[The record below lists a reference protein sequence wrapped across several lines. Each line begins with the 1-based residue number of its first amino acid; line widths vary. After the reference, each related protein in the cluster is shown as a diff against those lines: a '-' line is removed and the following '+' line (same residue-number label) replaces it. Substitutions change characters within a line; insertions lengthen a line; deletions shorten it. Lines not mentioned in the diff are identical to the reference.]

1 MKTDRLYQLTS
12 HLLMAACAT
21 LFAGSLSSCS
31 NEDPTDKMPVSGKW
45 QISIPATIDINAD
58 TRAVKYEEGKLKAEF
73 RTSDNIYV
81 IKNGTLDSNA
91 LHPDQDGTTA
101 NLVGKL
107 NGTYAVNDELTLLYN
122 TKDDGTFSFAKQIG
136 GHIENKELDNFDYA
150 IAKVKVISA
159 TDGNI
164 ETKPATF
171 QSLQSMYKFT
181 FVDSAGESIK
191 VTKLLVSTA
200 NNDLITSGSF
210 LSTPNKTNGSVITDV
225 ASGVDAI
232 PSNEVWVALSKA
244 SNSADTFIFDVLDID
259 NNAYMGTLDVK
270 SEVIQNG
277 KFYTATI
284 TLTKQ
289 SDPLTLKAIEAGTIT
304 IKNPLGLVISY
315 MKNMETRVT
324 STKGN
329 TSDITISIAAND
341 VVRFYG
347 NNELYC
353 TVEPDIK
360 NTNIQCSS
368 SCYIYGNIMS
378 LINAKDYETAKTL
391 TGSFTFMKLFEGNTN
406 IKSHD
411 SKPLTLPAT
420 TLTECCYSQMFRNSG
435 LTTAPELPAKTLTEG
450 CYEYMFS
457 DCTALTTAPEL
468 PAKTLAVS
476 CYQYMFEGCSGLT
489 AAPALPATTLTESC
503 YSHMFV
509 DCKSLTTAPALPAT
523 TLVEGCYKYMFY
535 GCSGLKTAPALP
547 ATTLAVSC
555 YENMFEYCTSL
566 TTAPALPATTLA
578 ESCYEGMFIG
588 CANLTTAPE
597 LPATTLALG
606 CYEGMFFGC
615 SGLNSITC
623 LATDISA
630 DLCTND
636 WLEGVSGGGTFYKA
650 ADMTKWTTGSSGIPE
665 GWRVEEYEE

>member
-81 IKNGTLDSNA
+81 IKNGSLDSNA
-91 LHPDQDGTTA
+91 LHPDQNGTTA

-107 NGTYAVNDELTLLYN
+107 NGTYAANDELTLLYN
-122 TKDDGTFSFAKQIG
+122 TKDDGTFSFAEQIG
-136 GHIENKELDNFDYA
+136 GHMENGELDSFDYA
-150 IAKVKVISA
+150 IAKVKVTSA

-164 ETKPATF
+164 ETTPATF

-181 FVDSAGESIK
+181 FVDSAGNPVK

-232 PSNEVWVALSKA
+232 PSDEVWVALSKA
-244 SNSADTFIFDVLDID
+244 SNSADTFIFDVLDIEND
-259 NNAYMGTLDVK
+259 AYMGTLDVE
-270 SEVIQNG
+270 SNVIQNG

-324 STKGN
+324 STKDN
-329 TSDITISIAAND
+329 TNDITISVAADD

-347 NNELYC
+347 NNESYC
-353 TVEPDIK
+353 TVLPDIK

-368 SCYIYGNIMS
+368 NCYIYGNIMS

-420 TLTECCYSQMFRNSG
+420 TLAKYCYSQMFRYCSG
-435 LTTAPELPAKTLTEG
+435 LTT
-450 CYEYMFS
+450 
-457 DCTALTTAPEL
+457 
-468 PAKTLAVS
+468 
-476 CYQYMFEGCSGLT
+476 
-489 AAPALPATTLTESC
+489 APALPATTLTESC
-503 YSHMFV
+503 YEYMFADCTALTTAPELPATTLGDNCYQDMFSGCSGLTTAPALPATTLTESCYNHMFV

-523 TLVEGCYKYMFY
+523 TLAVSCYEYMFY
-535 GCSGLKTAPALP
+535 GCSGLTTAPALP

-555 YENMFEYCTSL
+555 YENMFAYCTAL
-566 TTAPALPATTLA
+566 TTAPALPATELKDR
-578 ESCYEGMFIG
+578 CYFEMF
-588 CANLTTAPE
+588 
-597 LPATTLALG
+597 
-606 CYEGMFFGC
+606 YRC

-623 LATDISA
+623 LATDISSA
-630 DLCTND
+630 RNCTTD
-636 WLEGVSGGGTFYKA
+636 WLYEVASRGTFTKA
-650 ADMTKWTTGSSGIPE
+650 KGVNWDEESASGIPS
-665 GWRVEEYEE
+665 GWTVEEYEE

>member
-81 IKNGTLDSNA
+81 IKNGSLDSNA
-91 LHPDQDGTTA
+91 LHPDQNGTTA

-107 NGTYAVNDELTLLYN
+107 NGTYAANDELTLLYN
-122 TKDDGTFSFAKQIG
+122 TKDDGTFSFAEQIG
-136 GHIENKELDNFDYA
+136 GHMENGELDSFDYA
-150 IAKVKVISA
+150 IAKVKVNSA
-159 TDGNI
+159 TDGTI
-164 ETKPATF
+164 ETTPATF

-181 FVDSAGESIK
+181 FVDSAGNPVK

-232 PSNEVWVALSKA
+232 PSDEVWVALSKA
-244 SNSADTFIFDVLDID
+244 SNSADTFIFDVLDIEND
-259 NNAYMGTLDVK
+259 AYMGTLDVE
-270 SEVIQNG
+270 SNVIQNG

-329 TSDITISIAAND
+329 TSDITISVAAND

-347 NNELYC
+347 NNESYC
-353 TVEPDIK
+353 TVLPDIK

-435 LTTAPELPAKTLTEG
+435 LTTAPALPAKTLTEG
-450 CYEYMFS
+450 CYE
-457 DCTALTTAPEL
+457 C
-468 PAKTLAVS
+468 
-476 CYQYMFEGCSGLT
+476 MFE
-489 AAPALPATTLTESC
+489 
-503 YSHMFV
+503 Y
-509 DCKSLTTAPALPAT
+509 CKSLTTAPALPAT
-523 TLVEGCYKYMFY
+523 TLAVACYQYMFS
-535 GCSGLKTAPALP
+535 GCSSLTTAPELPAKTLTESCYNHMFVNCNSLTTAPALP
-547 ATTLAVSC
+547 ATTLAEGC
-555 YENMFEYCTSL
+555 YSHMFEDCTSL
-566 TTAPALPATTLA
+566 TTAPAELPATTLAVSCYKYMFSGCSGLITAPALPATTLA
-578 ESCYEGMFIG
+578 ESCYED
-588 CANLTTAPE
+588 
-597 LPATTLALG
+597 
-606 CYEGMFFGC
+606 MFFGC
-615 SGLNSITC
+615 SSLNSITC

-630 DLCTND
+630 YLCTD
-636 WLEGVSGGGTFYKA
+636 EWLKNVATSSGTFTKA
-650 ADMTKWTTGSSGIPE
+650 KGVEWPEGDSGIPE
-665 GWRVEEYEE
+665 GWTVKEY

>member
-81 IKNGTLDSNA
+81 IKNGSLDSNA

-107 NGTYAVNDELTLLYN
+107 NGTYAANDELTLLYN
-122 TKDDGTFSFAKQIG
+122 TKDDGTFSFAEQIG
-136 GHIENKELDNFDYA
+136 GHMENGELDSFDYA

-181 FVDSAGESIK
+181 FVDSAGNPVK

-232 PSNEVWVALSKA
+232 PCDEVWVALSKA

-289 SDPLTLKAIEAGTIT
+289 SDPLTLEAIEAGTIT

-324 STKGN
+324 STKDN
-329 TSDITISIAAND
+329 TNDITISVAAND

-347 NNELYC
+347 NNESYC
-353 TVEPDIK
+353 TVLPDIK

-378 LINAKDYETAKTL
+378 LINAKDYDTAKTL
-391 TGSFTFMKLFEGNTN
+391 TGSFTFMTLFEDNTN

-420 TLTECCYSQMFRNSG
+420 TLTEGCYSQMFRYSG
-435 LTTAPELPAKTLTEG
+435 LTTAPALPATTLAEG
-450 CYEYMFS
+450 CYEYMFAN
-457 DCTALTTAPEL
+457 CTALTTAPAL
-468 PAKTLAVS
+468 PATTLAVA
-476 CYQYMFEGCSGLT
+476 CYQFMFYGCSGLT
-489 AAPALPATTLTESC
+489 TAPALPATTLTESC
-503 YSHMFV
+503 YSHMFEN
-509 DCKSLTTAPALPAT
+509 CKSLT
-523 TLVEGCYKYMFY
+523 
-535 GCSGLKTAPALP
+535 TAPALP

-555 YENMFEYCTSL
+555 YENMFAYCTAL
-566 TTAPALPATTLA
+566 TTAPALPATELKDR
-578 ESCYEGMFIG
+578 CYFEMF
-588 CANLTTAPE
+588 
-597 LPATTLALG
+597 
-606 CYEGMFFGC
+606 YGC
-615 SGLNSITC
+615 SGLYSITC

-630 DLCTND
+630 DLCTD
-636 WLEGVSGGGTFYKA
+636 EWLVNVSREGTFYKA
-650 ADMTKWTTGSSGIPE
+650 AIMKEGQSWSRGSSGIPS
-665 GWRVEEYEE
+665 GWTVEEYEE

>member
-81 IKNGTLDSNA
+81 IKNGSLDSNA

-107 NGTYAVNDELTLLYN
+107 NGTYAANDELTLLYN
-122 TKDDGTFSFAKQIG
+122 TKDDGTFSFAEQIG
-136 GHIENKELDNFDYA
+136 GHMENGELDSFDYA

-181 FVDSAGESIK
+181 FVDSAGNPVK

-232 PSNEVWVALSKA
+232 PCDEVWVALSKA

-289 SDPLTLKAIEAGTIT
+289 SDPLTLEAIEAGTIT

-324 STKGN
+324 STKDN
-329 TSDITISIAAND
+329 TNDITISVAAND

-347 NNELYC
+347 NNESYC
-353 TVEPDIK
+353 TVLPDIK

-378 LINAKDYETAKTL
+378 LINAKDYDTAKTL
-391 TGSFTFMKLFEGNTN
+391 TGSFTFMTLFEDNTN

-420 TLTECCYSQMFRNSG
+420 TLTEGCYSQMFRYSG
-435 LTTAPELPAKTLTEG
+435 LTTAPALPATTLAEG
-450 CYEYMFS
+450 CYEYMFAN
-457 DCTALTTAPEL
+457 CTALTTAPAL
-468 PAKTLAVS
+468 PATTLAVA
-476 CYQYMFEGCSGLT
+476 CYQFMFYGCSGLT
-489 AAPALPATTLTESC
+489 TAPALPATTLTESC
-503 YSHMFV
+503 YSHMFEN
-509 DCKSLTTAPALPAT
+509 CKSLTTAPALPAT
-523 TLVEGCYKYMFY
+523 TLAVSCYEYMFY
-535 GCSGLKTAPALP
+535 GCSGLTTAPALP

-555 YENMFEYCTSL
+555 YENMFAYCTAL
-566 TTAPALPATTLA
+566 TTAPALPATELKDR
-578 ESCYEGMFIG
+578 CYFEMF
-588 CANLTTAPE
+588 
-597 LPATTLALG
+597 
-606 CYEGMFFGC
+606 YGC
-615 SGLNSITC
+615 SGLYSITC

-630 DLCTND
+630 DLCTD
-636 WLEGVSGGGTFYKA
+636 EWLVNVSREGTFYKA
-650 ADMTKWTTGSSGIPE
+650 AIMKEGQSWSRGSSGIPS
-665 GWRVEEYEE
+665 GWTVEEYEE

>member
-81 IKNGTLDSNA
+81 IKNGSLDSNA

-122 TKDDGTFSFAKQIG
+122 TKNDGTFSFAEQIG
-136 GHIENKELDNFDYA
+136 GHIENKELDSFDYA

-181 FVDSAGESIK
+181 FVDSAGKPVE

-225 ASGVDAI
+225 AYGVDAI
-232 PSNEVWVALSKA
+232 PSDEVWVALSKA

-289 SDPLTLKAIEAGTIT
+289 SDPLTLEAIEAGTIT

-324 STKGN
+324 STKDN
-329 TSDITISIAAND
+329 TNDITISVAAND

-347 NNELYC
+347 NNESYC
-353 TVEPDIK
+353 TVFPDIK

-391 TGSFTFMKLFEGNTN
+391 TGEFTFMMLFQDNKN
-406 IKSHD
+406 IKSLD

-420 TLTECCYSQMFRNSG
+420 TLTESCYSQMFRNSG

-523 TLVEGCYKYMFY
+523 TLAVTCYEYMFY
-535 GCSGLKTAPALP
+535 GCSGLTTAPALP

-555 YENMFEYCTSL
+555 YENMFENCTSL

-578 ESCYEGMFIG
+578 ESCYED
-588 CANLTTAPE
+588 
-597 LPATTLALG
+597 
-606 CYEGMFFGC
+606 MFFGC

-665 GWRVEEYEE
+665 GWWVEEY

>member
-31 NEDPTDKMPVSGKW
+31 NEDPTDKVPVSGKW

-73 RTSDNIYV
+73 RTTDNIYV
-81 IKNGTLDSNA
+81 IKNESLDSNA
-91 LHPDQDGTTA
+91 LHPDQNGTTA
-101 NLVGKL
+101 NLVGEL

-122 TKDDGTFSFAKQIG
+122 TKDDGTFSFAEQIG
-136 GHIENKELDNFDYA
+136 GHMENGELDNFDYA
-150 IAKVKVISA
+150 IAKVKVTSA

-164 ETKPATF
+164 ETTPATF

-181 FVDSAGESIK
+181 FVDSAGNPVK
-191 VTKLLVSTA
+191 VTKLLVSTV

-232 PSNEVWVALSKA
+232 PSDEVWVALSKA

-289 SDPLTLKAIEAGTIT
+289 SDPLTLEAIDAGTIT

-329 TSDITISIAAND
+329 TNDITISVAAND

-347 NNELYC
+347 NNATYS
-353 TVEPDIK
+353 TGK
-360 NTNIQCSS
+360 STYTNIQCSAD
-368 SCYIYGNIMS
+368 CYIYGNIMS
-378 LINAKDYETAKTL
+378 LINAEDYATVTKL
-391 TGSFTFMKLFEGNTN
+391 TKNYTFAKLFKDNVH
-406 IKSHD
+406 IKNHE
-411 SKPLTLPAT
+411 SKALMLPAT
-420 TLTECCYSQMFRNSG
+420 KLIMHCYYEMFRSCSN
-435 LTTAPELPAKTLTEG
+435 LTTAPELPATTLG
-450 CYEYMFS
+450 DNCYESMFQ
-457 DCTALTTAPEL
+457 
-468 PAKTLAVS
+468 S
-476 CYQYMFEGCSGLT
+476 CS
-489 AAPALPATTLTESC
+489 
-503 YSHMFV
+503 
-509 DCKSLTTAPALPAT
+509 
-523 TLVEGCYKYMFY
+523 
-535 GCSGLKTAPALP
+535 
-547 ATTLAVSC
+547 
-555 YENMFEYCTSL
+555 NL

-578 ESCYEGMFIG
+578 KSCYKSMFSG
-588 CANLTTAPE
+588 CSNLTTTPE
-597 LPATTLALG
+597 LPATTLEMECYREMFSNCRRLTTAPVLPASTLKNG
-606 CYEGMFFGC
+606 CYIKMFYSC

-630 DLCTND
+630 EECTD
-636 WLEGVSGGGTFYKA
+636 EWLVDVSETGTFIKA
-650 ADMTKWTTGSSGIPE
+650 AKMNDGQSWSEGANGIPK
-665 GWRVEEYEE
+665 GWNVVEYEE

>member
-122 TKDDGTFSFAKQIG
+122 TKNDGTFSFAEQIG

-150 IAKVKVISA
+150 IAKVKVNSA
-159 TDGNI
+159 TDGTI
-164 ETKPATF
+164 ETTPATF

-181 FVDSAGESIK
+181 FVDSAGNRVK

-324 STKGN
+324 STKDN
-329 TSDITISIAAND
+329 TNDITISVAAND

-347 NNELYC
+347 NNESYS

-420 TLTECCYSQMFRNSG
+420 TLTECCYSQMFRYCSG

-450 CYEYMFS
+450 CYEYMFA
-457 DCTALTTAPEL
+457 DCKSLTTAPDL
-468 PAKTLAVS
+468 PATTLAVT
-476 CYQYMFEGCSGLT
+476 CYQSMFEGCSGLT

-523 TLVEGCYKYMFY
+523 TLAVTCYEYMFY
-535 GCSGLKTAPALP
+535 GCSGLTTAPALP

-566 TTAPALPATTLA
+566 TTAPALPATELKDR
-578 ESCYEGMFIG
+578 CYHEMF
-588 CANLTTAPE
+588 
-597 LPATTLALG
+597 
-606 CYEGMFFGC
+606 YGC

-636 WLEGVSGGGTFYKA
+636 WLSEVSREGTFYKA
-650 ADMTKWTTGSSGIPE
+650 ADMTKWTTGTSGIPE
-665 GWRVEEYEE
+665 GWGVKNEGDVEE

>member
-31 NEDPTDKMPVSGKW
+31 NEDPTDKMPVSDKW

-81 IKNGTLDSNA
+81 IKNGSLDSNA

-107 NGTYAVNDELTLLYN
+107 NGTYAASDELTLLYN
-122 TKDDGTFSFAKQIG
+122 TKDDGTFSFAEQIG
-136 GHIENKELDNFDYA
+136 GHMENGELDSFDYA
-150 IAKVKVISA
+150 IAKVEVTSA
-159 TDGNI
+159 TDGTI
-164 ETKPATF
+164 ETTSATF
-171 QSLQSMYKFT
+171 QSLQSMYKFK
-181 FVDSAGESIK
+181 FVDSAGKPVE

-210 LSTPNKTNGSVITDV
+210 LSTPNKTNGSVITDI
-225 ASGVDAI
+225 AHGVDAI
-232 PSNEVWVALSKA
+232 SSDEVWVALSKA
-244 SNSADTFIFDVLDID
+244 SNSADTFIFDALDNN

-270 SEVIQNG
+270 DGKIKNG

-289 SDPLTLKAIEAGTIT
+289 DNPLTLEAIEAGTIT
-304 IKNPLGLVISY
+304 ISNPLGLAISY
-315 MKNMETRVT
+315 LKNMDTRVT
-324 STKGN
+324 STGN
-329 TSDITISIAAND
+329 IEISVAKND

-347 NNELYC
+347 NNESYC
-353 TVEPDIK
+353 TVFPDIN

-368 SCYIYGNIMS
+368 ICYIYGNIMS

-391 TGSFTFMKLFEGNTN
+391 TGSFTFMKLFQDNKN

-420 TLTECCYSQMFRNSG
+420 TLTEGCYSQMFRDCSG
-435 LTTAPELPAKTLTEG
+435 LTTAPELPATTLAQG
-450 CYEYMFS
+450 CYEYMFAGW
-457 DCTALTTAPEL
+457 TA
-468 PAKTLAVS
+468 
-476 CYQYMFEGCSGLT
+476 
-489 AAPALPATTLTESC
+489 
-503 YSHMFV
+503 
-509 DCKSLTTAPALPAT
+509 LTTAPALPAT
-523 TLVEGCYKYMFY
+523 TLTEGCYAFMFS
-535 GCSGLKTAPALP
+535 GCSGLTTAPKELPATTLAESCYHHMFVNCNSLTTAPALP

-555 YENMFEYCTSL
+555 YSHMFEDCTSL
-566 TTAPALPATTLA
+566 TTAPAELPATTLAVSCYKYMFSGCSGLITAPALPATTLA
-578 ESCYEGMFIG
+578 ESCYED
-588 CANLTTAPE
+588 
-597 LPATTLALG
+597 
-606 CYEGMFFGC
+606 MFFGC
-615 SGLNSITC
+615 SSLNSITC

-630 DLCTND
+630 YLCTD
-636 WLEGVSGGGTFYKA
+636 YWLEGVSGGGTFYKA

-665 GWRVEEYEE
+665 GWRVKNEGDVEE

>member
-81 IKNGTLDSNA
+81 IKNGSLDSNA
-91 LHPDQDGTTA
+91 LHPDQNGTTA

-107 NGTYAVNDELTLLYN
+107 NGTYAANDELTLLYN
-122 TKDDGTFSFAKQIG
+122 TKDDGTFSFAEQIG
-136 GHIENKELDNFDYA
+136 GHMENGELDSFDYA
-150 IAKVKVISA
+150 IAKVKVTSA

-181 FVDSAGESIK
+181 FVDSAGNPVK

-232 PSNEVWVALSKA
+232 PSDEVWVALSKA
-244 SNSADTFIFDVLDID
+244 SNSADTFIFDALD
-259 NNAYMGTLDVK
+259 NNNDAYMGTLDVE
-270 SEVIQNG
+270 SNVIQNG

-289 SDPLTLKAIEAGTIT
+289 SDPLTLEAIEAGTIT

-324 STKGN
+324 STKDN
-329 TSDITISIAAND
+329 TSDITISVAAND

-347 NNELYC
+347 NNESYC
-353 TVEPDIK
+353 TVLPDIK

-391 TGSFTFMKLFEGNTN
+391 TGSFTFMKLFEDNTN

-420 TLTECCYSQMFRNSG
+420 TLTEGCYSQMFRYSG
-435 LTTAPELPAKTLTEG
+435 LTT
-450 CYEYMFS
+450 
-457 DCTALTTAPEL
+457 
-468 PAKTLAVS
+468 
-476 CYQYMFEGCSGLT
+476 
-489 AAPALPATTLTESC
+489 APALPATTLAEGC
-503 YSHMFV
+503 YEYMFANCTALTTAPAALPATTLAVACYQFMFYGCSGLTTAPEELPATTLAEGCYNHMFD

-523 TLVEGCYKYMFY
+523 TLAVSCYEYMFA
-535 GCSGLKTAPALP
+535 GCKSLTTAPALP

-555 YENMFEYCTSL
+555 YENMFAYCTAL
-566 TTAPALPATTLA
+566 TTAPALPATELKDR
-578 ESCYEGMFIG
+578 CYFEMF
-588 CANLTTAPE
+588 
-597 LPATTLALG
+597 
-606 CYEGMFFGC
+606 YGC
-615 SGLNSITC
+615 SGLYSITC

-630 DLCTND
+630 DLCTD
-636 WLEGVSGGGTFYKA
+636 EWLVNVSGRGTFYKA
-650 ADMTKWTTGSSGIPE
+650 ADMTKWTTGTSGIPS
-665 GWRVEEYEE
+665 GWEVEEYEE